1 MEILSCLMLVKNAGI
16 HTVLCV
22 GQLQLVSDFIARIF
36 KGSEHAV
43 QIYRKIHCF
52 SKRMSDN
59 IHIRYLIIFQ
69 YCLQIPFCILDVLWK
84 RLFHLVLRQ
93 DVKQVSVL
101 YFFLYKIEMSRS
113 VQMRFVQLD
122 ETAIKMYPSGSEEG
136 TRLLLGVRK
145 LQAGAWLSPS
155 ASYWEKGQLWD
166 QIRLLR
172 ALSRWVPNISG
183 GGHPTTRLGLC
194 MAVPAAHYKY
204 SIIHLKFW
212 SA

>member
-36 KGSEHAV
+36 KGSEHTV

-84 RLFHLVLRQ
+84 QLFHLVLRQ
-93 DVKQVSVL
+93 DVKQVSVW

-136 TRLLLGVRK
+136 TGNFRLERGYLPQPLTERK
-145 LQAGAWLSPS
+145 ASSEIRSGCSGHCPGESQISQEVDIPPHVWVCVWQCLQLTINT
-155 ASYWEKGQLWD
+155 AS
-166 QIRLLR
+166 
-172 ALSRWVPNISG
+172 
-183 GGHPTTRLGLC
+183 
-194 MAVPAAHYKY
+194 
-204 SIIHLKFW
+204 SI
-212 SA
+212 